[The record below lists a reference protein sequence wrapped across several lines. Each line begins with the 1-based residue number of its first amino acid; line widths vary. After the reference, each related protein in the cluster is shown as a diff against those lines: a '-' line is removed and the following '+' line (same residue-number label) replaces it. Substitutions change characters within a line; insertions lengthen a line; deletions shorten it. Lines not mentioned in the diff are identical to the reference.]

1 MEYISKAYLL
11 EAYEKAKKQ
20 DAISFRKLIEEA
32 PVIDLPL
39 PTKEEIANTMLRLM
53 EDDYKAHSGLLT
65 ED

>member
-11 EAYEKAKKQ
+11 DAYEKARKQ

-32 PVIDLPL
+32 PTIDL
-39 PTKEEIANTMLRLM
+39 PTKEDLANKMFNLLM
-53 EDDYKAHSGLLT
+53 EDDYKEHSGLLT

>member
-11 EAYEKAKKQ
+11 EAYEKARKQ
-20 DAISFRKLIEEA
+20 DAVSFRKLIEEA
-32 PVIDLPL
+32 PVIDLP
-39 PTKEEIANTMLRLM
+39 TKEDIASTMFNLLM